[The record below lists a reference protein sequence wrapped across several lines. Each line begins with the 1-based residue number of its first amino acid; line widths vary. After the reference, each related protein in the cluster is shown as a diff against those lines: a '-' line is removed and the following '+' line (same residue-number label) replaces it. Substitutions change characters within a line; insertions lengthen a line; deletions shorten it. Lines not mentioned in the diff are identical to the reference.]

1 MTAPLITMDVGNV
14 KAQVDKIG
22 GVLDAALA
30 NVIVATKEAM
40 TEVTNDAVSEAQSR
54 INNRSG
60 DLSRSG
66 TVEEVTIS
74 GDELRQ
80 RFGFNSKHG
89 RQTDQGGPIVP
100 RNGQNLAI
108 PLDPILT
115 ARGVPRYPSPRA
127 EPGLFLLK
135 LWGKLFLAKQMGPTA
150 ESIELHWLLTP
161 RVEQRGT
168 RFFTGVVQERAPDM
182 PRVVAERISAKLGGG
197 A

>member
-1 MTAPLITMDVGNV
+1 MTVPLITMDVGSV
-14 KAQVDKIG
+14 KSQVENIK
-22 GVLDAALA
+22 GVFDAELA

-40 TEVTNDAVSEAQSR
+40 TEITNDAVADAQSR

-74 GDELRQ
+74 GDELTQ
-80 RFGFNSKHG
+80 RFGFNSMHG
-89 RQTDQGGPIVP
+89 RQTDQGGTITP
-100 RNGQNLAI
+100 RNGRNLAI

-115 ARGVPRYPSPRA
+115 ARGVPRYPSPLA

-135 LWGKLFLAKQMGPTA
+135 LWGKLFLAKQMGPKA
-150 ESIELHWLLTP
+150 DSIELHWLLTP
-161 RVEQRGT
+161 RVEQKGT
-168 RFFTGVVQERAPDM
+168 KFFTGVIQERAPDM
-182 PRVVAERISAKLGGG
+182 PRVMAERISTKLGGG